1 MYKFKVGDSVE
12 VTDESGSAKYQGK
25 LGHVGIVTAILRD
38 EVSSNGQMLY
48 TDLAADSGMY
58 GHRFKLVDTN
68 VIKRQA
74 LSDAL
79 DVLRKCDVSRSRTVS
94 NKETLVVGKFA
105 SGGLTQDKLLDK
117 LFPLET
123 PAQKKLKELE
133 KKQLLIAD
141 EMKELRESML

>member
-1 MYKFKVGDSVE
+1 MQKFKVGDSVE

-38 EVSSNGQMLY
+38 EFSSNGQMLY
-48 TDLAADSGMY
+48 TDLAPDSGMY
-58 GHRFKLVDTN
+58 GHRFKLVDPNMT
-68 VIKRQA
+68 KRKE
-74 LSDAL
+74 LVDAL
-79 DVLRKCDVSRSRTVS
+79 DVLRKYEVRRSRTVS

-105 SGGLTQDKLLDK
+105 SGDLTQDELLDK

-133 KKQLLIAD
+133 EKQLLIAD
-141 EMKELRESML
+141 EMKELRESMV